1 MSYIKKF
8 VDKIGVMEGRQARE
22 VILPM
27 SDAKGLRDEVLKILL
42 DQREQKNTQS
52 EVIEVVMN
60 GNKW

>member
-8 VDKIGVMEGRQARE
+8 VDKIAVMEGRQARE
-22 VILPM
+22 VVLPM
-27 SDAKGLRDEVLKILL
+27 PDAKLLRDEVLKILL
-42 DQREQKNTQS
+42 DQREQTSKQP

>member
-8 VDKIGVMEGRQARE
+8 VDKIAVMEGRQARE
-22 VILPM
+22 VVLPM
-27 SDAKGLRDEVLKILL
+27 TDAKGLRDEVLKVLL
-42 DQREQKNTQS
+42 DQREQTNTQP

>member
-42 DQREQKNTQS
+42 DQREQKNTQP

>member
-8 VDKIGVMEGRQARE
+8 VDKIGVLEGRQARE

>member
-42 DQREQKNTQS
+42 DQREQKNTQP
-52 EVIEVVMN
+52 EVVEVVMN

>member
-22 VILPM
+22 VILPI

-42 DQREQKNTQS
+42 DQREQKNTQP